1 MSREQVQNTWMHKAR
16 HLAAE
21 NNGGGIRDSLMNS
34 FSNVGI
40 GDVMKRRR
48 WDTSEDAVSG
58 KLNKSQRRSTHKEGN
73 ILLY

>member
-1 MSREQVQNTWMHKAR
+1 MRKKQVEGTWMHRAR

-48 WDTSEDAVSG
+48 
-58 KLNKSQRRSTHKEGN
+58 
-73 ILLY
+73 

>member
-1 MSREQVQNTWMHKAR
+1 MSRRQVEDTWMHRAR

-34 FSNVGI
+34 FSNVGT

-48 WDTSEDAVSG
+48 
-58 KLNKSQRRSTHKEGN
+58 
-73 ILLY
+73 